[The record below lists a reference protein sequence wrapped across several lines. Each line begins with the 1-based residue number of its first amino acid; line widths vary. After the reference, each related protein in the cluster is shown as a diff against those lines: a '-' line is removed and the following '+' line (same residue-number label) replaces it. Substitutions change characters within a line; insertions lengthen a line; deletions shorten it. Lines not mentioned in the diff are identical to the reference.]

1 MAHPPLSKPVSIL
14 LVDDDD
20 VDVMGIQRAFAK
32 LKILNPIVRARDG
45 LEALELLRGQGHI
58 DHPYLILL
66 DINMPRMNG
75 IETLAALRA
84 DPQLANAVVFILTTS
99 RDDQDK
105 LAAYEKHVAGYIV
118 KQNAG
123 DDFLQLISLLDHYW
137 RIVEWP
143 LEATREA
150 T

>member
-1 MAHPPLSKPVSIL
+1 MASSPQSKPVSIL

-20 VDVMGIQRAFAK
+20 IDVMGIQRAFTK
-32 LKILNPIVRARDG
+32 LKILNPITRARDG
-45 LEALELLRGQGHI
+45 AEALELLREGKLSK
-58 DHPYLILL
+58 PYLILL

-75 IETLAALRA
+75 LEMLDALRQ
-84 DPQLANAVVFILTTS
+84 DPQLSSSVVFILTTS
-99 RDDQDK
+99 RDDRDK

-123 DDFLQLISLLDHYW
+123 ADFLQLIGLLDHYW

-143 LEATREA
+143 TSVQQAPA
-150 T
+150 